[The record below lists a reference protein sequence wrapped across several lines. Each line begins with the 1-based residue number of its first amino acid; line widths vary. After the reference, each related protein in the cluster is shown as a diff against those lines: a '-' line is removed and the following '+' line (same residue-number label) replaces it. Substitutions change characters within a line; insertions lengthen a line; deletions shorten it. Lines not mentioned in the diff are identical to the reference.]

1 MQYFKTKQLT
11 LAVASALLSGAA
23 LAGTQIPLTLDD
35 AQRVAEADQQSS
47 ITVGARTVQANGAS
61 TTAFQAWNG
70 SVEQKSSLDVDM
82 NLQGGNAA
90 EGWSIQG
97 SDVGT
102 EIPEFGLEYHKA
114 GVFDVEAG
122 YKRFRHVSNADA
134 RFYGNV
140 LGEDDYTTSVQLL
153 DAGVLEQ
160 TRDVYR
166 LGGRWMPTDSTEV
179 RAAYQLDD
187 RDGTQ
192 RVIAQPAGRAY
203 AGPINDRHHQ
213 LDASGEWT
221 YGSFSLEATYY
232 FSKYENND
240 YKIVRYYD
248 KAGSTTGGNKTDGQ
262 RNVKIGLARDPS
274 NTLHRVGLDGLW
286 QISDTSTL
294 SVAAGYAWSKLDD
307 DAFGV
312 GDPTAYNF
320 DAETK
325 IPTFDV
331 AYTARPLQDLSF
343 SAKYGY
349 RKVDNSVD
357 ANGYSGFDFR
367 DPSYTQHK
375 LSADAIYSMGKGYS
389 VKAWGSMLDKSYE
402 SEIEGNTEWK
412 GGLELRKRMSSTLS
426 GKLAY
431 QYTNRTAEDWLKEG
445 DPKGSAGWFPWSY
458 AAYDEHALRL
468 DLYTNP
474 IDAVTLGFNG
484 SVYTRDY
491 DKDGAKSTAIGVTSS
506 DGFRLGVDADWAINR
521 DFSLFGFYSY
531 DHQKLDRE
539 KAANSGYPTDETD
552 QSHTFGLGFDMHPE
566 LRPWSLKLQYVYSID
581 KSDVGYYNASAK
593 DAEYKSHYAEASGSW
608 RLNKDWSI
616 QGTALYGKVDSD
628 DYLDSGLNN
637 TTRTDSRLSAN
648 YSAALFYLGVKY
660 NLPM

>member
-1 MQYFKTKQLT
+1 MQHFKIKQLT
-11 LAVASALLSGAA
+11 LAVASTLLSGAA

-97 SDVGT
+97 NDVGT
-102 EIPEFGLEYHKA
+102 EIPELGLEYHKA

-134 RFYGNV
+134 RFVDNTGA
-140 LGEDDYTTSVQLL
+140 LIDTD
-153 DAGVLEQ
+153 VLEQ

-187 RDGTQ
+187 RDGSQ
-192 RVIAQPAGRAY
+192 SVIAQPAGRAY

-221 YGSFSLEATYY
+221 YGGFSLEATYY
-232 FSKYENND
+232 LSKYENND
-240 YKIVRYYD
+240 YKVVRYY
-248 KAGSTTGGNKTDGQ
+248 GTDGTK
-262 RNVKIGLARDPS
+262 VGLARDPS

-312 GDPTAYNF
+312 NDPTAYNF

-331 AYTARPLQDLSF
+331 AYTARPMQDLSI

-357 ANGYSGFDFR
+357 NNNYSGDFYFH
-367 DPSYTQHK
+367 DTSYTQHK
-375 LSADAIYSMGKGYS
+375 LSADAIYSLGQGYS

-402 SEIEGNTEWK
+402 SVIEGNTEWK
-412 GGLELRKRMSSTLS
+412 GGLELRKRMSSSLS

-431 QYTNRTAEDWLKEG
+431 QYTDRTEEDWRSYGGEFSNL
-445 DPKGSAGWFPWSY
+445 GSKWFPWSY
-458 AAYDEHALRL
+458 AGYDEHAVRL

-474 IDAVTLGFNG
+474 CEALTLGLNG

-491 DKDGAKSTAIGVTSS
+491 DTKNSAAGLTSS
-506 DGFRLGVDADWAINR
+506 DGFRIGIDADWSLNR
-521 DFSLFGFYSY
+521 DISFFGFYAY
-531 DHQKLDRE
+531 DRQKMDH
-539 KAANSGYPTDETD
+539 ASTQSNYASDETD
-552 QSHTFGLGFDMHPE
+552 QSHTFGIGFDVHPE
-566 LRPWSLKLQYVYSID
+566 LRPWSLKLQYVYGID
-581 KSDVGYYNASAK
+581 KSDVGYYGASSN
-593 DAEYKSHYAEASGSW
+593 DAEYKSHYAEVSGSW
-608 RLNKDWSI
+608 RLNKAWSL
-616 QGTALYGKVDSD
+616 QGTALYGNVDSD
-628 DYLDSGLNN
+628 DYMGSGAIGSIG
-637 TTRTDSRLSAN
+637 TDSRLSPN